1 MSEVGRII
9 VILGISLIVIGGVVM
24 LLGRAGLPLGR
35 LPGDIVYKG
44 KNTIF
49 YFPLATSILLSIV
62 LSIVMYLVGRFR
74 QQAGSPAR

>member
-44 KNTIF
+44 KKTIF

-62 LSIVMYLVGRFR
+62 LSIVMYVVGRFR
-74 QQAGSPAR
+74 H

>member
-62 LSIVMYLVGRFR
+62 LSIVMYVVGRFR
-74 QQAGSPAR
+74 Q

>member
-9 VILGISLIVIGGVVM
+9 VILGISMIVIGGVVM

-74 QQAGSPAR
+74 Q

>member
-62 LSIVMYLVGRFR
+62 LSIVMYLVWRFR
-74 QQAGSPAR
+74 Q

>member
-1 MSEVGRII
+1 MADVGRII
-9 VILGISLIVIGGVVM
+9 VVLGLFLIVIGGAFM
-24 LLGRAGLPLGR
+24 LLGRSGLPLGR

-62 LSIVMYLVGRFR
+62 VSLVFYLIGRFR
-74 QQAGSPAR
+74 Q

>member
-1 MSEVGRII
+1 VTDVGRIF
-9 VILGISLIVIGGVVM
+9 VILGIALIVIGGAVM

-44 KNTIF
+44 KNTVF

-62 LSIVMYLVGRFR
+62 VSLVIYLIGRFR
-74 QQAGSPAR
+74 Q

>member
-62 LSIVMYLVGRFR
+62 LSIVMYLGGRFR
-74 QQAGSPAR
+74 Q

>member
-24 LLGRAGLPLGR
+24 LLGRAGLPLGG

-49 YFPLATSILLSIV
+49 YFPFATSILLSIV

-74 QQAGSPAR
+74 Q

>member
-9 VILGISLIVIGGVVM
+9 VTLGISLIVIGGVVM

-74 QQAGSPAR
+74 Q

>member
-9 VILGISLIVIGGVVM
+9 VLLGISLIVIGGVVM
-24 LLGRAGLPLGR
+24 LLGRVGLPLGR

-74 QQAGSPAR
+74 Q

>member
-24 LLGRAGLPLGR
+24 LFGRAELPLGR

-44 KNTIF
+44 KNSTF
-49 YFPLATSILLSIV
+49 YFPLATCLLLSVV
-62 LSIVMYLVGRFR
+62 LSVVMYLIGRFR
-74 QQAGSPAR
+74 Q